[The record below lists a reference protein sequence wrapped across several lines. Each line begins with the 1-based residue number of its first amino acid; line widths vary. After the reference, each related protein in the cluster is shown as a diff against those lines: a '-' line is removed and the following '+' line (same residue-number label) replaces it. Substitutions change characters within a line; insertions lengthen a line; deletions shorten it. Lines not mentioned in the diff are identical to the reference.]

1 MPLLSRIGPGQ
12 SMLSISTPSFLL
24 GGRGGGGAVPNFEKG
39 GSEKNECLGGLKEK
53 VAGLW
58 FARGIST
65 QADTVNGNF
74 EYFQ

>member
-39 GSEKNECLGGLKEK
+39 GSEKNEGLGGLKDS
-53 VAGLW
+53 LPW
-58 FARGIST
+58 IFAWGCLLCFLSKK
-65 QADTVNGNF
+65 DF
-74 EYFQ
+74 